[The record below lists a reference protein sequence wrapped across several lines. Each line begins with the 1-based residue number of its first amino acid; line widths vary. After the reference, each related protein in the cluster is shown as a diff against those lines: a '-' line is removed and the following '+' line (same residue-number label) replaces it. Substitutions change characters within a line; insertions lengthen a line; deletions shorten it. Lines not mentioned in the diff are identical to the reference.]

1 MERVLVGRQPIF
13 HADMNVLGY
22 ELLFRDDE
30 TNRASFS
37 DEDQATAEVILNTFT
52 EIGLERV
59 VGQQL
64 AFINFGR
71 NFIMGGYCEAIP
83 QRRAVIEI
91 LESVEPEPK
100 LLEKLKRLR
109 LNGYR
114 IALDDF
120 ICAEQFYPLL
130 DVADFVKLDVL
141 ATPWPEVERSVP
153 VLMSRPVQLIA
164 EKVQTCEQ
172 FEGCKSIG
180 FDYFQGYFFCRP
192 QVIVSRRMPVNR
204 LATLRLLTKLN
215 NPETKVK
222 ELGEVIGQ
230 DVSLSYKLLRYVNS
244 AVCGLQRE
252 VGSIAHAAMLVGLQK
267 LRVWASLILFSRF
280 DDKPRDLIIT
290 GLVRARM
297 CEKICESLKMKG
309 TELCFLLGLFS
320 VLDAI
325 LDQPMGDVVH
335 SLPLSP
341 DAVQALLRYEGPLGS
356 VLRTVIAYEQQD
368 WDNVDCRG
376 MDQETIRRT
385 YAQALESVCTE
396 FNALAEMQRV

>member
-13 HADMNVLGY
+13 RADMNVLGY

-100 LLEKLKRLR
+100 LLEQLERLR
-109 LNGYR
+109 LKGYR

-120 ICAEQFYPLL
+120 ICAERFYPLL

-153 VLMSRPVQLIA
+153 VLKTRPVQLIA
-164 EKVQTCEQ
+164 EKVETPEQ
-172 FEGCKSIG
+172 FKACKSLG

-192 QVIVSRRMPVNR
+192 QVMVSRRMPVNR
-204 LATLRLLTKLN
+204 LATLRLITKMN
-215 NPETKVK
+215 NPETKIK
-222 ELGEVIGQ
+222 ELEETIRQ

-244 AVCGLQRE
+244 AACGLQRE
-252 VGSIAHAAMLVGLQK
+252 VDSIPHASMLVAHK
-267 LRVWASLILFSRF
+267 KRKIWASLILLSRF
-280 DDKPRDLIIT
+280 DDKPKDLIIT
-290 GLVRARM
+290 ALARARI
-297 CEKICESLKMKG
+297 CEKIGEALRIKG
-309 TELCFLLGLFS
+309 TERCFLVGLFS

-325 LDQPMGDVVH
+325 LAQPMK
-335 SLPLSP
+335 
-341 DAVQALLRYEGPLGS
+341 E
-356 VLRTVIAYEQQD
+356 
-368 WDNVDCRG
+368 
-376 MDQETIRRT
+376 
-385 YAQALESVCTE
+385 
-396 FNALAEMQRV
+396 